1 MGAASCRRG
10 VDLEDEGGIGVLQL
24 LLGDGAPEALV
35 LVVALFV
42 FKLDIDIV
50 VFDRVLPVPGFAVGV
65 GGVDK
70 ALVVEN
76 KPHACQRFSVL
87 VDGAELNLLLDLFD
101 AVLGELLVPEQLAK
115 LGIFAWFD
123 LEEKFVVYLFSVD
136 RIDSSKDKRLG

>member
-1 MGAASCRRG
+1 MQFTNRFGGDSTFYLATPSFVQTSVAGGKRPARERLPSTSRRLVRELGAASCRRG
-10 VDLEDEGGIGVLQL
+10 VDLKNEGGIGVLQL

-76 KPHACQRFSVL
+76 KPT
-87 VDGAELNLLLDLFD
+87 
-101 AVLGELLVPEQLAK
+101 
-115 LGIFAWFD
+115 
-123 LEEKFVVYLFSVD
+123 
-136 RIDSSKDKRLG
+136 